1 MIKKQHKKKD
11 VKKSNLKIK
20 IIKIMFKNHKNDIK
34 IFNSPINCKRDGF
47 IHASLC
53 YNICMLIVKEVKA

>member
-1 MIKKQHKKKD
+1 ML
-11 VKKSNLKIK
+11 KKSNLKI
-20 IIKIMFKNHKNDIK
+20 IKMMFKNHKNDIK
-34 IFNSPINCKRDGF
+34 ILNSPINCKRDGF